1 MIEINNISK
10 RIDGQEILNDI
21 SFGVNDSEIMV
32 LLGSSGCG
40 KTTLLKIIAGLL
52 KQDAGDVVINGK
64 VINDL
69 PPQKR
74 NVGFVFQDYA
84 LFPHK
89 NIFENIAFGLKIK
102 KIHENEIKKRVYE
115 IMEILEITHLKDKK
129 IPQLSGGQKQRV
141 ALARALVINPDVL
154 LLDEPLSA
162 LDPIL
167 REKLREELKTI
178 LKNLGVTGIYVT
190 HDLTEA
196 MLLGDNVAVMNK
208 GEIQQIGKPDEI
220 FYHPKNEFVANF
232 VGVKNILKGN
242 IKELKEDVATIEV
255 VNEDLKSPFTI
266 KVKKYPIF
274 ERKRNVSL
282 CIHPEDITLNR
293 TKKDE
298 NAIKGKIIN
307 IIPNGSVLK
316 VVVDIGGLEV
326 YATTTR
332 HLLKYG
338 INDDVWV
345 SFSRDAPHPMCGKK
359 CRSPDQEALCKCKV
373 SKNPIEEI
381 GC

>member
-1 MIEINNISK
+1 MIEISNVSK
-10 RIDGQEILNDI
+10 RIDGQKILNDV
-21 SFGVNDSEIMV
+21 SLSVNDSEVMV
-32 LLGSSGCG
+32 LLGPSGCG

-52 KQDAGDVVINGK
+52 KQDAGDIIINGK
-64 VINDL
+64 VINNL

-74 NVGFVFQDYA
+74 NIGFVFQDYA

-89 NIFENIAFGLKIK
+89 NVFENIAFGLKIR
-102 KIHENEIKKRVYE
+102 KIPENEIKKRVYE

-162 LDPIL
+162 LDPVL
-167 REKLREELKTI
+167 REKLREELKVI
-178 LKNLGVTGIYVT
+178 LKNLGITGIYVT

-220 FYHPKNEFVANF
+220 FYHPKNEFVAKF

-242 IKELKEDVATIEV
+242 IKELKDDVAIIEII
-255 VNEDLKSPFTI
+255 NDGLKSPFTI

-274 ERKRNVSL
+274 ERKHNISL
-282 CIHPEDITLNR
+282 CIHPEDIILDK
-293 TKKDE
+293 TKKYE

-316 VVVDIGGLEV
+316 VVVDISGLEI
-326 YATTTR
+326 YAVTTR
-332 HLLKYG
+332 HLLKYDV
-338 INDDVWV
+338 NDEVWV
-345 SFSRDAPHPMCGKK
+345 SFSRDVPHPMCGKK
-359 CRSPDQEALCKCKV
+359 CKSSNQETLCKCKAI
-373 SKNPIEEI
+373 KNTIEKI